1 MCIYR
6 DAIAHG
12 ALHRHAF
19 HNGMFLDT
27 HTRTCAH
34 TGACAP
40 DFRTQMPLRTGA
52 FTQGFS
58 YTEELLRADSQAQ
71 LHTQLPLHRHA
82 FTQECFTHTVTHQFH
97 TGFILI
103 QSSFCTFPHKYSYAE
118 MLSLHRRH
126 MRRGGF
132 FTHRCVYKEVLVHEN
147 FCTEIVL
154 HRWF

>member
-19 HNGMFLDT
+19 HNGMVFR
-27 HTRTCAH
+27 HAH
-34 TGACAP
+34 AHVCTYRCLCP
-40 DFRTQMPLRTGA
+40 R
-52 FTQGFS
+52 FS
-58 YTEELLRADSQAQ
+58 YTNAFAHRCFYTGILLHGGTFTRRFAGTI
-71 LHTQLPLHRHA
+71 TQLPLHRHA
-82 FTQECFTHTVTHQFH
+82 FTPECFTHTVTHQFH

-103 QSSFCTFPHKYSYAE
+103 QSSFYTFPHKYSYAE